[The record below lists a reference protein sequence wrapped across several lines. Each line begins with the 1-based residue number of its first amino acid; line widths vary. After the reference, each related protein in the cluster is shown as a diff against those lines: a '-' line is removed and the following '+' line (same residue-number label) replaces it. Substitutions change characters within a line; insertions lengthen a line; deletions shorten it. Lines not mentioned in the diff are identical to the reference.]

1 MKISKLLQ
9 FIPHASIR
17 RMSSAR
23 SQRSEVGGQSEV
35 RGQRAPVRGRKSHPC
50 ATADV
55 TDKTRQPILPML
67 SRKFAPLTAIRCI
80 GSLKSIRRRPSRG
93 KPAFLAQRHSN
104 LLLIFAVA
112 FITCAWVPSSLGNRP
127 QVKRDGGFSAQEMDM
142 HMHGGAAKVG
152 SVVFPVSCSPVSRR
166 QFGVAMAMLHSFWY
180 EESGSAFAAI
190 VKNDPRCALAYW
202 GQAMSIY
209 HPLWEQPSAQTL
221 ADGRA
226 ALFRAKAFGNKT
238 PRERDYILALD
249 TFFADEKREY
259 VARALDY
266 EKAMDQLQQSY
277 PKDEEAAVFYALAL
291 IASAQALP
299 ADKTYA
305 REKKAA
311 AILNRVLVDQPKHPG
326 VAHYLIHAYDSPA
339 LANLALPAAR
349 NYATIAPA
357 VPHALHMPSH
367 IFTRLG
373 LWPEA
378 ISSNLESEAAARD
391 YSAKMHMP
399 GAWDQQLHAMD
410 YLMYAYLQMADDLK
424 ARAVLDELNKITT
437 TTPESVAP
445 AYAFVAIP
453 ARYAIER
460 RQWEE
465 AASLEIRPESFPW
478 NRYPWA
484 RAIVSFARGIGAA
497 RKGDAAAARDE
508 AQKLAAIE
516 RDFANARGYNWAGQV
531 EVQRLTVSAWTA
543 HAEGKNDV
551 AIQLMRAAADLE
563 DASDKHPVTPGPIM
577 PARELLGELLL
588 ELGRNSE
595 ALREFET
602 SLVVAPKRFNGLYGA
617 AHAAELSQDRE
628 KAGTYYQELVA
639 LAAGANS
646 TRVELEHA
654 RAFLKSSERVK
665 E

>member
-1 MKISKLLQ
+1 MRGQGRPAMKISKLLQ

-23 SQRSEVGGQSEV
+23 SHRSEVGGQSEV

-127 QVKRDGGFSAQEMDM
+127 QVKRDGGFCAQEMDM

-190 VKNDPRCALAYW
+190 VKNDPRCAMAYW

-311 AILNRVLVDQPKHPG
+311 AILNRVLLSVP
-326 VAHYLIHAYDSPA
+326 PA
-339 LANLALPAAR
+339 LAV
-349 NYATIAPA
+349 T
-357 VPHALHMPSH
+357 
-367 IFTRLG
+367 
-373 LWPEA
+373 
-378 ISSNLESEAAARD
+378 
-391 YSAKMHMP
+391 
-399 GAWDQQLHAMD
+399 LHAERI
-410 YLMYAYLQMADDLK
+410 K
-424 ARAVLDELNKITT
+424 GSTRIARHPGDQ
-437 TTPESVAP
+437 AP
-445 AYAFVAIP
+445 DIF
-453 ARYAIER
+453 
-460 RQWEE
+460 
-465 AASLEIRPESFPW
+465 L
-478 NRYPWA
+478 
-484 RAIVSFARGIGAA
+484 
-497 RKGDAAAARDE
+497 
-508 AQKLAAIE
+508 
-516 RDFANARGYNWAGQV
+516 
-531 EVQRLTVSAWTA
+531 
-543 HAEGKNDV
+543 
-551 AIQLMRAAADLE
+551 
-563 DASDKHPVTPGPIM
+563 
-577 PARELLGELLL
+577 AREPGDCPLPTVL
-588 ELGRNSE
+588 
-595 ALREFET
+595 
-602 SLVVAPKRFNGLYGA
+602 SLQSS
-617 AHAAELSQDRE
+617 LS
-628 KAGTYYQELVA
+628 
-639 LAAGANS
+639 S
-646 TRVELEHA
+646 TA
-654 RAFLKSSERVK
+654 
-665 E
+665 